1 MQQQLAD
8 APEVREA
15 LELSLKPRADQ
26 PVTVRAAA
34 AAPSGVITPSDI
46 LALAMQAGDKD
57 VERLERLMGMEI
69 RYREQQAIDRQRE
82 REWAEQ
88 DRIRDGILAFAE
100 DFAKFRGENIIV
112 PLTKHVDRAA
122 AGSFEQAEYHR
133 VAGMLSPA
141 LSRFGYGFWHD
152 PKFVVKKIAGD
163 DGVERDTPWVEV
175 TCYLEHRKGH
185 SKSIFLE
192 GPAGELRGNTVVQN
206 QQATASFFK
215 RQTLLA
221 ITGTATG
228 GEDDENKLAPRET
241 GAGATAGSD
250 TPVDTDVGRKI
261 ELRNDGDAAAQ
272 KGMQA
277 LTAWWAKLTAREQ
290 KDMSA
295 HFSAMRKTAR
305 AVDERGG
312 K

>member
-8 APEVREA
+8 APEVRNAVELM
-15 LELSLKPRADQ
+15 LEPRVEQ
-26 PVTVRAAA
+26 PVAVRAA
-34 AAPSGVITPSDI
+34 PTGVVTPSDI
-46 LALAMQAGDKD
+46 LALAMQTGDKD

-141 LSRFGYGFWHD
+141 LSKYGYGFWHD
-152 PKFVVKKIAGD
+152 PKFVVRRIANIE
-163 DGVERDTPWVEV
+163 GVERDMPWVEV

-192 GPAGELRGNTVVQN
+192 GPAGELRGNTLVQN

-228 GEDDENKLAPRET
+228 GEDDEAKLGVRES
-241 GAGATAGSD
+241 A
-250 TPVDTDVGRKI
+250 
-261 ELRNDGDAAAQ
+261 GDAATDAPTDIDAGQKITLRNAGEAAAQ
-272 KGMQA
+272 GGIA
-277 LTAWWAKLTAREQ
+277 SLTAWWAKLGPREQ
-290 KDMSA
+290 KDMSS

-305 AVDERGG
+305 SADERGG

>member
-15 LELSLKPRADQ
+15 LELTLQPRVEQ
-26 PVTVRAAA
+26 PVAVRPAATPA
-34 AAPSGVITPSDI
+34 SIVTPSDI
-46 LALAMQAGDKD
+46 LAMAMQAGDKD
-57 VERLERLMGMEI
+57 VERLARLMDMEI

-100 DFAKFRGENIIV
+100 DFAKFRGENIII

-141 LSRFGYGFWHD
+141 LSKYGYGFWHD
-152 PKFVVKKIAGD
+152 PKFVVKKIVGD
-163 DGVERDTPWVEV
+163 DGVERDIPWVEV

-185 SKSIFLE
+185 TKSIFLE
-192 GPAGELRGNTVVQN
+192 GPAGELRGNTIVQN

-228 GEDDENKLAPRET
+228 GEDDENKLAPREP
-241 GAGATAGSD
+241 GAVATSNAPAPD
-250 TPVDTDVGRKI
+250 IEVGRKI
-261 ELRNDGDAAAQ
+261 ELRNDGEAAAQ
-272 KGMQA
+272 SGMQA
-277 LTAWWAKLTAREQ
+277 LTAWWAKLNAREQ

-295 HFSAMRKTAR
+295 HFSAMRKAAR
-305 AVDERGG
+305 AVDERSG

>member
-1 MQQQLAD
+1 MQQLAD
-8 APEVREA
+8 APKVREA
-15 LELSLKPRADQ
+15 VELMLEPRAEQ
-26 PVTVRAAA
+26 PVTVRAASTA
-34 AAPSGVITPSDI
+34 LAGVITPSDI
-46 LALAMQAGDKD
+46 LAMAMQAGDKD

-141 LSRFGYGFWHD
+141 LSRYGYGFWHD
-152 PKFVVKKIAGD
+152 PKFVVRRIAD
-163 DGVERDTPWVEV
+163 AEGVERDMPWVEV

-192 GPAGELRGNTVVQN
+192 GPAGDLRGNTLVQN

-228 GEDDENKLAPRET
+228 GEDDESKLGAGET
-241 GAGATAGSD
+241 KEGAGAPPPSA
-250 TPVDTDVGRKI
+250 DVGRKI
-261 ELRNDGDAAAQ
+261 ELRNAGEAAA
-272 KGMQA
+272 KGGMSA
-277 LTAWWAKLTAREQ
+277 LTAWWAKLSSHEQ
-290 KDMSA
+290 KDMST
-295 HFSAMRKTAR
+295 HFSAMRKAAR
-305 AVDERGG
+305 AVDEGSA